1 MKHVSRETWGAK
13 PPPKGKFDK
22 LNKARVQGVVIHH
35 SGVQNGPKG
44 SAAVK
49 AFERH
54 HMGKGWDGVGYNWL
68 VDETGTIFEGR
79 GWDNRGAGTKGWNS
93 RSISVCFTGWGGNKP
108 HDYALR
114 ALQTVVDA
122 AEYHF
127 VKGLWVSTHRKKS
140 RDGYTTCPEKW
151 LGDWVENGMG
161 VVEAPESVD
170 WAAIIQFFKDL
181 HEQVKKTPLS
191 RPSRSRGLP
200 VRLVQGK
207 LVERGFNPGPV
218 DGIFGKKTVSAV
230 REFQKTQGFL
240 KVTGVVNGETFGC
253 LFIQ

>member
-22 LNKARVQGVVIHH
+22 LNSSRVQGVVVHH
-35 SGVQNGPKG
+35 SGVENGPKG
-44 SAAVK
+44 SAAVQ

-54 HMGKGWDGVGYNWL
+54 HMGKGWDGIGYNWL
-68 VDETGTIFEGR
+68 VDESGTIFEGR
-79 GWDNRGAGTKGWNS
+79 GWESRGAGTKGWNS
-93 RSISVCFTGWGGNKP
+93 RSISVCYTGWGGNKP
-108 HDYALR
+108 RDEALR
-114 ALQTVVDA
+114 ALEAVVA
-122 AEYHF
+122 GAEAHF
-127 VKGLWVSTHRKKS
+127 GKGMWVSTHRKKAKA
-140 RDGYTTCPEKW
+140 GYTTCPEKW

-161 VVEAPESVD
+161 TVQPPETVD
-170 WAAIIQFFKDL
+170 WAAIIRFFKDL
-181 HEQVKKTPLS
+181 HEQVKQTPLS
-191 RPSRSRGLP
+191 RSSRSRGLP

-207 LVERGFNPGPV
+207 LAERGFDAGPV
-218 DGIFGKKTVSAV
+218 DGVYGKKTGDAV